1 MFPFQDTVLGQG
13 GGSIFSRAMTL
24 CRQCFSMHVYHL
36 YFHATR
42 YRYIGRDVKRRE
54 HDESGQCTRLPMN
67 TCFERLIL

>member
-42 YRYIGRDVKRRE
+42 YRYIGR
-54 HDESGQCTRLPMN
+54 
-67 TCFERLIL
+67 